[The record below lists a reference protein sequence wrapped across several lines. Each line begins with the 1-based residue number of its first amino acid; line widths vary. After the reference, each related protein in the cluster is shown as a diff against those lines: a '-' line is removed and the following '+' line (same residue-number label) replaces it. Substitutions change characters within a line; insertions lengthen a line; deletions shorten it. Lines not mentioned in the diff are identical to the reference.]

1 MNKYP
6 FIKNLKFDDIEE
18 NIELFCDKKTDDGY
32 QIRGQVFALPE
43 LNLMPDGDND
53 GMGIQYF
60 DESGEEIK
68 DYKIYLF
75 TILVLTNDNYQK
87 KLKEGIKLKKNF
99 NTSFLFLGNN
109 EYEFFLFR
117 RYYRELHNSPIIIDK
132 SLIRLEDYAYIINKS
147 RQKKN
152 LILLDIDFN
161 VISTDSESTSQPDSS
176 EKIYPFLAKHF
187 SNFPVKGSDT
197 FARGFIYAVHRFL
210 NDIFDYRGIS
220 SYKYSEILTTIGN
233 LGHKWIN
240 KKEIKI
246 QFIRNLNKF
255 RSKYESNPDPLIRF
269 CYSFFEDLVDE
280 IVTNKNIKKCQFCGD
295 FFPIDSK
302 RKSKIYCSLKFERKD
317 CAKKARDK
325 RYYMKQKVKNLS

>member
-6 FIKNLKFDDIEE
+6 FTKNLKFDDIEE
-18 NIELFCDKKTDDGY
+18 HIELFCDKKTDDGY

-43 LNLMPDGDND
+43 LNLMPDEDYEGI
-53 GMGIQYF
+53 GIQYF

-99 NTSFLFLGNN
+99 NTNFLFLGNN
-109 EYEFFLFR
+109 KYEFFLFR
-117 RYYRELHNSPIIIDK
+117 QYYRELHNSPITIDK
-132 SLIRLEDYAYIINKS
+132 SLIRLEDYTYIINKD

-152 LILLDIDFN
+152 LILLDIDFD
-161 VISTDSESTSQPDSS
+161 VLSTDSEPTSQSDSS
-176 EKIYPFLAKHF
+176 KKIYPFLAKHF
-187 SNFPVKGSDT
+187 SNYPVKESNT
-197 FARGFIYAVHRFL
+197 FPEYFIIAVHRFL
-210 NDIFDYRGIS
+210 NDIFDYRDIS
-220 SYKYSEILTTIGN
+220 SYQYREILTTIGN

-246 QFIRNLNKF
+246 QFFRNLNKF
-255 RSKYESNPDPLIRF
+255 RRKYESNPDPLIRF
-269 CYSFFEDLVDE
+269 CYGFFEDLVNE
-280 IVTNKNIKKCQFCGD
+280 IVINKNIKRCQFCGD

-302 RKSKIYCSLKFERKD
+302 RKTKTYCSLKFEGKD

-325 RYYMKQKVKNLS
+325 KYYMKQKAKNLN